1 MVVGGRYRV
10 KRLVDG
16 FQWISWDL
24 LDFIGLYWPRHGAK
38 WNVMDGRRNPPP
50 RQTVEWSTARVVGFF
65 FFSLSLSLSHFL
77 VLFFSN
83 WVLVLFLL
91 ILRPTV
97 CSDRAPIQWPVAD
110 IPREPTTSYEEFLF
124 RFCSLFFWP
133 HFLFPLCTKKNLSG
147 GRPKKKYRVFFHWL
161 TSISGFQEMQRCQTA
176 AAPSFFLFLRAPVA
190 STSWCWWASNKH
202 EITSWYGAEK
212 KIRVSLWA
220 PFAMLYRIST
230 TFD

>member
-1 MVVGGRYRV
+1 MECNGRKAKPPAEANRRV
-10 KRLVDG
+10 IDG
-16 FQWISWDL
+16 ARCWVL
-24 LDFIGLYWPRHGAK
+24 LL
-38 WNVMDGRRNPPP
+38 
-50 RQTVEWSTARVVGFF
+50 
-65 FFSLSLSLSHFL
+65 FSLSLSLSHFL